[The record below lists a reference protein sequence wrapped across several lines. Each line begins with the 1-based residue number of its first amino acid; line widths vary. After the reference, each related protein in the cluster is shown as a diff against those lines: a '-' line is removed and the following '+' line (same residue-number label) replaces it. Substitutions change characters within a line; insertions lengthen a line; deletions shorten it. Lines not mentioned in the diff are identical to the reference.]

1 MNILLNAVV
10 FKIAWLSTIFGGAN
24 GLPLLG
30 PLAVMAAVGIHLWR
44 APEPTRELTLVIMTG
59 AIGFSC
65 DSGMG
70 AAGWL
75 SYSSGTF
82 VAGLAPYWILA
93 MWMLFAT
100 TLNVTFRWLHNRT
113 GLAAMMGAVF
123 GPLSYFAGS
132 AAGAVNII
140 EPAIVFTVLSVSWAI
155 LLPGLL
161 QLARQLDGT
170 VVPVIN
176 SRF

>member
-10 FKIAWLSTIFGGAN
+10 FKVAWISTIFGGAN

-30 PLAVMAAVGIHLWR
+30 PIAVMIAVGIHLWR

-59 AIGFSC
+59 AIGLTW
-65 DSGMG
+65 DSVMV

-75 SYSSGTF
+75 SYPSGTF
-82 VAGLAPYWILA
+82 ASGLAPYWILA

-100 TLNVTFRWLHNRT
+100 TLNVTFRWLRSRMIM
-113 GLAAMMGAVF
+113 AASMGAIF
-123 GPLSYFAGS
+123 GPLSYLAGS

-140 EPAIVFTVLSVSWAI
+140 EPTIVIAVLSVSWAA
-155 LLPGLL
+155 LMPGLIV
-161 QLARQLDGT
+161 LAQQLDGT
-170 VVPVIN
+170 VAPVIN
-176 SRF
+176 SRI